1 MTACFLNALPDENCH
16 LGGGGGGG
24 STLKIHFCRTAT
36 ENFWCLATS
45 AESRRCPSQR
55 LHLMHLVSQGN
66 LLGFLVLS
74 SFASKV
80 QLRPA
85 IELVIRPSECKIW
98 TPCKRQQMARLSR
111 NLRQKW
117 KGQFIQRLQMWRI
130 DTVVRSGY
138 LISHYHHIL
147 AVVAFGG
154 HLYPYGLQTASEA
167 KCSRPWKC

>member
-16 LGGGGGGG
+16 LGGGGG

-111 NLRQKW
+111 NLRQKR
-117 KGQFIQRLQMWRI
+117 KGRSIQRPQVKI
-130 DTVVRSGY
+130 GN

-147 AVVAFGG
+147 AVVASGG
-154 HLYPYGLQTASEA
+154 HLYPYGLRTASEA
-167 KCSRPWKC
+167 KCLGI